1 VGKIW
6 RFGILIALSLVLLL
20 GAVVL
25 VASYSESGITTS
37 IGTEGLPLLLADF
50 STVPQSVVDGAS
62 RLATELFGDC
72 WEECDNFVSQLL
84 AVYSE
89 AEDKDFI
96 IMFNPGGWGWN
107 LLEESPG
114 WWSIFDGIESELGSL
129 SYTSL
134 ELNYLRAVN
143 SFRGRIDAV
152 KELMNGYQEKA
163 KDLACRVDFLTTYLP
178 GLRVIL
184 AGESTGAIIADGAM
198 EILEDNPRVYSIQT
212 GPPFWHQTPMLERT
226 LVMTDNGITDD
237 SFSDGD
243 LFAIIWGYLKKV
255 FGLTELEDDFGT
267 SPHYVT
273 APGHDYWW
281 QYPEVSSRITDF
293 LRQNFGFD

>member
-20 GAVVL
+20 GAVVV
-25 VASYSESGITTS
+25 VASYSESGVTSS
-37 IGTEGLPLLLADF
+37 IGTEGLPLSLADF

-62 RLATELFGDC
+62 NLATELFGDC
-72 WEECDNFVSQLL
+72 QEECDNFVNQLL

-89 AEDKDFI
+89 AKDKDFV

-107 LLEESPG
+107 LVEESPG
-114 WWSIFDGIESELGSL
+114 WWSIFGGIESELEGL

-134 ELNYLRAVN
+134 ELNYLRAAN
-143 SFRGRIDAV
+143 TFRGRIDAV
-152 KELMNGYQEKA
+152 KELINGYQEKA
-163 KDLACRVDFLTTYLP
+163 EDLACRVEFLTTYIP
-178 GLRVIL
+178 DLRVIL
-184 AGESTGAIIADGAM
+184 AGESTGAIITDGAM

-212 GPPFWHQTPMLERT
+212 GPPFWHQTAMLERT

-243 LFAIIWGYLKKV
+243 LFDIIWGYLKKV
-255 FGLTELEDDFGT
+255 FGLAELEDDFGT

-281 QYPEVSSRITDF
+281 QYPEVSSQITDF
-293 LRQNFGFD
+293 LRQNFGFE

>member
-1 VGKIW
+1 MGKIW
-6 RFGILIALSLVLLL
+6 RFGILIALILVLLL

-25 VASYSESGITTS
+25 VASYSESGITSS
-37 IGTEGLPLLLADF
+37 IGTEGLPLSLADF

-72 WEECDNFVSQLL
+72 QEECDNFVSQLL

-89 AEDKDFI
+89 AKDKDFV

-107 LLEESPG
+107 LVEESPG
-114 WWSIFDGIESELGSL
+114 WWSIFGGIESELEGL

-134 ELNYLRAVN
+134 KLNYLRAAN
-143 SFRGRIDAV
+143 TFRGRIDAV
-152 KELMNGYQEKA
+152 KELINGYQEKA
-163 KDLACRVDFLTTYLP
+163 EDLACRVEFLTTYIP
-178 GLRVIL
+178 DIRVIL

-212 GPPFWHQTPMLERT
+212 GPPFWHQTAMSERT
-226 LVMTDNGITDD
+226 LVITDNGITADV
-237 SFSDGD
+237 FSDGN
-243 LFAIIWGYLKKV
+243 LFIIIWNYLKKW
-255 FGLTELEDDFGT
+255 FGLSEPVDDFGT

-281 QYPEVSSRITDF
+281 QYPEVSSQITDF
-293 LRQNFGFD
+293 LRQNFGFE

>member
-25 VASYSESGITTS
+25 VASYSESGVTSS
-37 IGTEGLPLLLADF
+37 IGTEGLPLSLADF

-62 RLATELFGDC
+62 NLATELFGDC
-72 WEECDNFVSQLL
+72 QEECDNFVNQLL

-89 AEDKDFI
+89 AKDKDFV

-107 LLEESPG
+107 LVEESPG
-114 WWSIFDGIESELGSL
+114 WWSIFGGIESELEGL

-134 ELNYLRAVN
+134 ELNYLRAAN
-143 SFRGRIDAV
+143 TFRGRIDAV
-152 KELMNGYQEKA
+152 KELINGYQEKA
-163 KDLACRVDFLTTYLP
+163 EDLACRVEFLTTYIP
-178 GLRVIL
+178 DLRVIL
-184 AGESTGAIIADGAM
+184 AGESTGAIITDGAM

-212 GPPFWHQTPMLERT
+212 GPPFWHQTAMLERT

-243 LFAIIWGYLKKV
+243 LFDIIWGYLKKV
-255 FGLTELEDDFGT
+255 FGLAELEDDFGT

-281 QYPEVSSRITDF
+281 QYPEVSSQITDF
-293 LRQNFGFD
+293 LRQNFGFE